1 MKKGWGSNQKGF
13 TLVEL
18 IVVVAIIGILVAIAV
33 PNLLDAIDRSKQRA
47 TVAEMRLWAISLQEY
62 AAQQPA
68 GQFPPPSGAA
78 IQVDQTFR
86 DVLVPFT
93 INTLDLDDGWKFRY
107 WYETDLVSSYTF
119 RSCGKDGICGLG
131 VTPSSWFNYKLD
143 IVIVDGIFIN
153 SPS

>member
-1 MKKGWGSNQKGF
+1 MEKGWGSSQKGF

-18 IVVVAIIGILVAIAV
+18 LVVVAILGILVAIAV

-62 AAQQPA
+62 YAQLSNY
-68 GQFPPPSGAA
+68 PPPGGGPV
-78 IQVDQTFR
+78 QVDQTLR
-86 DVLVPFT
+86 DKLVPFT

-107 WYETDLVSSYTF
+107 WYESDLSSSYTF

-131 VTPSSWFNYKLD
+131 VTPSTWFNYKLD
-143 IVIVDGIFIN
+143 IVIADGIFVN
-153 SPS
+153 APS

>member
-1 MKKGWGSNQKGF
+1 MVKGWGHKEEGF

-18 IVVVAIIGILVAIAV
+18 LVVVAIIGILVAIAV

-68 GQFPPPSGAA
+68 GQFPPPAGAP
-78 IQVDQTFR
+78 IQVDQNFR

-93 INTLDLDDGWKFRY
+93 INTLDLQDGWTFRY
-107 WYETDLVSSYTF
+107 WYQTDLVTGYTF

-131 VTPSSWFNYKLD
+131 VTPSTWFNYKLD
-143 IVIVDGIFIN
+143 IVIVDGIFVN
-153 SPS
+153 APS

>member
-1 MKKGWGSNQKGF
+1 MVKGWEHKEKGF

-47 TVAEMRLWAISLQEY
+47 TVAEMRLWAIALQEY
-62 AAQQPA
+62 YAQLSTY
-68 GQFPPPSGAA
+68 PPPGGAA
-78 IQVDQTFR
+78 VQVDPTLR
-86 DVLVPFT
+86 DKLVPFT

-107 WYETDLVSSYTF
+107 WYESDLAASYTF

-131 VTPSSWFNYKLD
+131 VTPSTWFNYSLD
-143 IVIVDGIFIN
+143 IIIADGIFIN
-153 SPS
+153 APS

>member
-1 MKKGWGSNQKGF
+1 MEKGWGSKQKGF

-18 IVVVAIIGILVAIAV
+18 LVVVAIIGILTAIAV

-62 AAQQPA
+62 YAQLSNY
-68 GQFPPPSGAA
+68 PPPGGGPV
-78 IQVDQTFR
+78 QVNMALR
-86 DVLVPFT
+86 DLLVPFT
-93 INTLDLDDGWKFRY
+93 INTLDLEDGWKFAY
-107 WYETDLVSSYTF
+107 WYDTDLSASYTF

-131 VTPSSWFNYKLD
+131 VTPSTWFNYNLD
-143 IVIVDGIFIN
+143 IVIADGIFIN

>member
-1 MKKGWGSNQKGF
+1 MVKGWEYKQKGF

-47 TVAEMRLWAISLQEY
+47 TVAEMRLWAIALQEY
-62 AAQQPA
+62 YAQ
-68 GQFPPPSGAA
+68 FSNYPPPGGAA
-78 IQVDQTFR
+78 VQVDPTLR
-86 DVLVPFT
+86 DKLVPFT

-107 WYETDLVSSYTF
+107 WYESDLSASYTF

-131 VTPSSWFNYKLD
+131 VTPSTWFNYSLD
-143 IVIVDGIFIN
+143 IIIADGIFIN
-153 SPS
+153 TPS